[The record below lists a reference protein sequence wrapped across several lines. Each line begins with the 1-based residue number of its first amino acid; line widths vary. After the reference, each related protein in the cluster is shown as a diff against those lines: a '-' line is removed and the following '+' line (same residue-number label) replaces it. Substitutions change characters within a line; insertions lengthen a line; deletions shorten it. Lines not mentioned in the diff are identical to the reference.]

1 MKERKVMQ
9 ISELARITGVPASTI
24 RYYVREGLIQQPIRT
39 GKTRAYYLRD
49 HLKAIE
55 LIKKRQALGNKPLRV
70 IRKEVEKKI
79 MQKKTFDNMANPPSR
94 KDKIIL
100 SATELFSSKGYA
112 ETSIDDIANH
122 ARMSKETFYAHFRN
136 KQELFVECAD
146 RVFHDMYREVWQKI
160 RDEKDA
166 SRRAQIRISAFFAS
180 YPKWIVM
187 MNLVRGL
194 SVGNPAFKEKFKKLL
209 KQMIDPISKEYEA
222 FNRDGLYARN
232 MDSAM
237 YGYFAMGM
245 AEYGALLI
253 SRGLST
259 EQEVIDYINRIISHG
274 V

>member
-1 MKERKVMQ
+1 MKEEVMQ

-24 RYYVREGLIQQPIRT
+24 RYYVREGLIPQPVRT

-55 LIKKRQALGNKPLRV
+55 LIKKRQATGKKPLQV
-70 IRKEVEKKI
+70 IRLEIEKK
-79 MQKKTFDNMANPPSR
+79 MAQRNVDNKISIPPSH
-94 KDKIIL
+94 KDKIIS
-100 SATELFSSKGYA
+100 SATELFSNKGYA
-112 ETSIDDIANH
+112 ETSIDDIASH

-136 KQELFVECAD
+136 KEELFLECAD
-146 RVFHDMYREVWQKI
+146 KVFHDMYREVWQKI
-160 RDEKDA
+160 RDEKDVNKRA
-166 SRRAQIRISAFFAS
+166 SIRTSAFFAS

-209 KQMIDPISKEYEA
+209 KQMIDPISKEYEV

-232 MDSAM
+232 IDSAM
-237 YGYFAMGM
+237 YGYFTMGM

-259 EQEVIDYINRIISHG
+259 EQEVIDYMNRIISHG

>member
-24 RYYVREGLIQQPIRT
+24 RYYVREGLIPQPIRT
-39 GKTRAYYLRD
+39 GKTRAYYRQD

-55 LIKKRQALGNKPLRV
+55 LIKKRQATGRKSLQV
-70 IRKEVEKKI
+70 IRREVEKR
-79 MQKKTFDNMANPPSR
+79 MSQKNMVSIISIPPSH
-94 KDKIIL
+94 KDKIIS

-112 ETSIDDIANH
+112 ETSIDDIASH

-136 KQELFVECAD
+136 KEELFMECAD
-146 RVFHDMYREVWQKI
+146 KVFHDMYREVWQII
-160 RDEKDA
+160 RDEKDVSKRA
-166 SRRAQIRISAFFAS
+166 SIRTSAFFAS
-180 YPKWIVM
+180 YPKWIIM

-209 KQMIDPISKEYEA
+209 KQMITPISKEYKV

-232 MDSAM
+232 IDSTM
-237 YGYFAMGM
+237 YGYFTMGM

-259 EQEVIDYINRIISHG
+259 EQEVNKYLDRIISHG